1 MFDATDSGE
10 QPMNNILQ
18 MILERAEH
26 RHKTGEKGSG
36 FLLTLA
42 QQVTDDLRLRGLTI
56 WSRSADTFH
65 VIASTETTPVARPDT
80 EAPIDPAIGGVTNVR
95 HSSPDN
101 QAAQLLQTTA
111 SVAGNV
117 QLILRA
123 EEADVPVDHD
133 VLLQLTDIFAD
144 LHRRNML
151 DDLVTRS
158 GSEEAWQKLITQL
171 HSSLDSR
178 TIANTIATDVESLL
192 PASRIAVGRRRGRR
206 WSIVATTGVSQPNDR
221 SDAVR
226 QLVSAIQSASSGSIE
241 SATDGQH
248 CLVHPLASDADWST
262 AEWAVVIESD
272 KAIPDDTQTQRF
284 LRHASLALA
293 NSVANEGTSA
303 GSFLRTVTQPR
314 GLSIILT
321 GCLLAAAL
329 MLFQTELRIE
339 SYGELVPTQRNFVFA
354 PDDGT
359 ITKLH
364 VVDGSSVAESDIMC
378 VLTNE
383 ELNVQQEAIAG
394 EIAAAN
400 ARLTAID
407 ALRTGSR
414 TDAGESYLLSAEQA
428 ELDERV
434 RSLEKQWMI
443 VTERLQLLQ
452 ITSRS
457 HGQVYGD
464 RLRQMLYQRPVSRGQ
479 FLFEV
484 ADPSAGWQLKLR
496 VPEAD
501 IRYVLA
507 AQQESDQRPNI
518 TFTLETSPEVVR
530 ETSLVSLAASTE
542 VDHNGELS
550 TLAIADLP
558 NVELDAE
565 RPGAGVVARIH
576 CGKRSLGFV
585 WFRQVIEFVQ
595 RHTWL

>member
-1 MFDATDSGE
+1 
-10 QPMNNILQ
+10 MNNILQ
-18 MILERAEH
+18 TILERAEH
-26 RHKTGEKGSG
+26 RHGTGEEGSG

-56 WSRSADTFH
+56 WSRSADIFR
-65 VIASTETTPVARPDT
+65 VIASTETTPVERPDI
-80 EAPIDPAIGGVTNVR
+80 ESPIDPAIGGVTIVR
-95 HSSPDN
+95 PSSPAK
-101 QAAQLLQTTA
+101 QAAQQLQTTA
-111 SVAGNV
+111 PVAENV

-123 EEADVPVDHD
+123 EEAEVPVDHD

-151 DDLVTRS
+151 DDFVTRS
-158 GSEEAWQKLITQL
+158 GSEEAWQKLFIQL
-171 HSSLDSR
+171 HSNLDSR
-178 TIANTIATDVESLL
+178 TVANTIATDVASLL
-192 PASRIAVGRRRGRR
+192 PASRIAIGRRVGRR

-221 SDAVR
+221 SDTVR
-226 QLVSAIQSASSGSIE
+226 ELVSALQSASSESIE

-248 CLVHPLASDADWST
+248 RLVHPLAPDADWST

-272 KAIPDDTQTQRF
+272 KTIPDDTHTQRF

-293 NSVANEGTSA
+293 NSTAREGTTA
-303 GSFLRTVTQPR
+303 GSFLRTVIRPR

-321 GCLLAAAL
+321 GCMLAAAL
-329 MLFQTELRIE
+329 TLLQTELRIE
-339 SYGELVPTQRNFVFA
+339 AYGELVPTQRNFVFA

-359 ITKLH
+359 ITELH

-394 EIAAAN
+394 EMAAAN
-400 ARLTAID
+400 ARLMAID

-414 TDAGESYLLSAEQA
+414 TDAGESRLLSAEQA

-434 RSLEKQWMI
+434 RSQEKQWTI
-443 VTERLQLLQ
+443 LTERLQLLQ

-457 HGQVYGD
+457 QGKVYGD
-464 RLRQMLYQRPVSRGQ
+464 RLRQMLYQRPVTRGQ

-484 ADPSAGWQLKLR
+484 ADPSAGWQLELR

-507 AQQESDQRPNI
+507 AQQKPDQRPKI

-550 TLAIADLP
+550 TLAIADLT
-558 NVELDAE
+558 NANLNSE